1 MLPAELWEPS
11 CKSSSLPV
19 KQKQNKNKNNK
30 KQKTINKRGNQGI
43 ITENI
48 ILLFNSKYKRRWT
61 SVFYLKVK
69 HKINAVS

>member
-11 CKSSSLPV
+11 CKSRTLPV
-19 KQKQNKNKNNK
+19 DPPKKKQ
-30 KQKTINKRGNQGI
+30 QKTINKRGSQGI

-61 SVFYLKVK
+61 SVIYLKVK
-69 HKINAVS
+69 HKIYAVS

>member
-19 KQKQNKNKNNK
+19 DQKNNK
-30 KQKTINKRGNQGI
+30 KQKTINKRDNQGI

-61 SVFYLKVK
+61 SVIYLKVK